1 MYLNVILSETWTWAW
16 TWWGFIVGI
25 NVINLTIG
33 ILFFIKSLKN
43 NKDTSNNYKRNMRI
57 AGLIFIGVAF
67 YRSIFISNYLNQ
79 LAWFDTL
86 LNSTLLIRSFALFAE
101 LSFAY
106 LIMKLILQTN
116 KDIPIEESHKSNRLL
131 HFLELKAPIYFFV
144 FIAIA
149 NVFAY
154 GGSITKVHLLFAIEE
169 TFWGLGF
176 LLITPVVLLKTITV
190 VKDKTGTL
198 KQFYY
203 PLLFLAVFCVGY
215 SFYSVFYHLPIE
227 YWPQAIEQLQVSNP
241 EPAFQFGFQAIADT
255 FKIVNVTRDYA
266 TWGGLGFVI
275 WHSGY
280 FTLCGWMVLL
290 FMTGPEKKNIKHF
303 NKK

>member
-1 MYLNVILSETWTWAW
+1 MGIDFILADTWTWAW

-25 NVINLTIG
+25 NVINLAIG
-33 ILFFIKSLKN
+33 IYFFVQSKN
-43 NKDTSNNYKRNMRI
+43 LDNQNKDNYKRNMRI

-67 YRSIFISNYLNQ
+67 YRSIFVSNYLNQ

-106 LIMKLILQTN
+106 LIMRIILQVN
-116 KDIPIEESHKSNRLL
+116 KDFPIESSGKYKRQLD
-131 HFLELKAPIYFFV
+131 FLVNKAPLYFFV
-144 FIAIA
+144 FLAIA

-176 LLITPVVLLKTITV
+176 LLITPVVLLQSKRIFS
-190 VKDKTGTL
+190 DKSGTL
-198 KQFYY
+198 KQFKV
-203 PLLFLAVFCVGY
+203 PLMFLAVFCVGY

-227 YWPQAIEQLQVSNP
+227 YWPEAINQLTIDNP
-241 EPAFQFGFQAIADT
+241 EPAFQFGFKALADT
-255 FKIVNVTRDYA
+255 FTIVNVTRDYA

-280 FTLCGWMVLL
+280 FTLCGWMVLF
-290 FMTGPEKKNIKHF
+290 FMRGPKIKE
-303 NKK
+303 